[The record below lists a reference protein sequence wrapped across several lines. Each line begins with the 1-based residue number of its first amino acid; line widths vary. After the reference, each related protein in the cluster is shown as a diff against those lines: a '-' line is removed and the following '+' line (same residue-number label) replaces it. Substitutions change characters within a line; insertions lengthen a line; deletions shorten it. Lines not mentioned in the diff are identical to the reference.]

1 MTAFTRERFNCL
13 LPSWHFAARNLL
25 LATLLAGAAGT
36 LFAQTAGRISGQILD
51 QSQASIPGAK
61 VAAENVATGA
71 RREVE
76 SDRQGRYVFDDLP
89 VGTYKVT
96 VSANGFQSQMRS
108 GLLLTVA
115 STFVVDFTLPTGQ
128 VAEAVEVKGQAEVLD
143 PNAANGQLMNNRSV
157 TDLPING
164 RDYARFTLLTPGAVA
179 VYNYIADTTF
189 NGMSSVSN
197 QFSIDGIDASRVDEP
212 YMANGFERGARL
224 LTGSLDTVEEFRV
237 QTSNF
242 SAEYG
247 RAMGTDVRIVTKS
260 GGNQLHGTAFD
271 FLRNDFFDA
280 RNFFNVKPNHMP
292 EFRYNNFG
300 GNLSG
305 PILKD
310 KTFYFGNY
318 EGSRQLIGITGSGTV
333 PSALMRTEVANTSP
347 QLLPLLNMFPL
358 GQTASSNPLVSNYV
372 TTGVSNVREDT
383 GSIKVDHNFT
393 ASDHVFL
400 RFNLNDSYVHGP
412 LFGVS
417 TNKLGLGD
425 YQIVPI
431 TTTNAAFHYDKIIS
445 SHIVNEFLTGVQRW
459 GSQIN
464 SEEALPTANITGLTV
479 DPGNG
484 GYSRTNSTMYQYGDT
499 VSWVHGAH
507 TIKFGSTAWK
517 SEVNALSHPSYSLTF
532 TSLQNFI
539 NDSLY
544 QASFSGG
551 NPGSGLRQ
559 LWVGSFIQDTWQI
572 RPGLTVDIGLRHD
585 IGVPNYDVHNKAQP
599 FDLST
604 FTLGP
609 PGQQMFPMN
618 KANFSPRFGIGWE
631 ATKTTVIRAGFGIF
645 YQQYPPGLG
654 SGVLTNLVPG
664 NFSLLQQN
672 IPTLTYPVTP
682 FVSQGTAPVPAY
694 TAFNQ
699 HHPDWY
705 SEQWSVTVKQALPL
719 RLALTV
725 AYIGNHAVNLRIA
738 TTQNLFS
745 PSLGARPY
753 PQYGNI
759 SVENDEAQS
768 VYDGLQVSLNRRF
781 SSGVVLSFNYTYSKE
796 IDDVQDYG
804 LYSTLPQNMNCISC
818 DRGPGTNDIRHN
830 ASFNFLYNLP
840 LGQGHRFLG
849 SATGLGRTMASG
861 WQINGLGLIRS
872 GIADLPLIG
881 VNTYGNAD
889 TTNQRPNVV
898 SGVSIIPANQSI
910 TNFWN
915 PAAFSIPA
923 AGTFGNAGRGILYGP
938 AAWDAD
944 VSLIKDTPIKERM
957 RLEFRAEMFNIFNH
971 PTFALPYNVVGTSSF
986 GEILSTFGATLGFGV
1001 SRQIQLALK
1010 LKF

>member
-1 MTAFTRERFNCL
+1 MNSSYWRT
-13 LPSWHFAARNLL
+13 ARNLL
-25 LATLLAGAAGT
+25 LSILLADLGT
-36 LFAQTAGRISGQILD
+36 ALFAQTSGRISGQILD
-51 QSQASIPGAK
+51 QSQASIPDAK
-61 VAAENVATGA
+61 VTAENTATDS
-71 RREVE
+71 RREVQ
-76 SDRQGRYVFDDLP
+76 SDRQGRYVFADLP
-89 VGTYKVT
+89 IGTYKVS
-96 VSANGFQSQMRS
+96 VEAKGFQSQVRS
-108 GLLLTVA
+108 GLEVNVA

-128 VAEAVEVKGQAEVLD
+128 VNVAVEVKSTAEVID
-143 PNAANGQLMNNRSV
+143 PNAANGQLMDNKSV
-157 TDLPING
+157 VDLPING

-189 NGMSSVSN
+189 NGMHSVHN
-197 QFSIDGIDASRVDEP
+197 QFSIDGVDASRVDEP

-237 QTSNF
+237 QTSNYN
-242 SAEYG
+242 AEYG
-247 RAMGTDVRIVTKS
+247 RAAGSDVRIVTKS
-260 GGNQLHGTAFD
+260 GGNRLHGTAFD

-280 RNFFNVKPNHMP
+280 RNFFNTKPNHMP

-305 PILKD
+305 PIWKD
-310 KTFYFGNY
+310 RTFYFANY
-318 EGSRQLIGITGSGTV
+318 EGSRQLVGITGSGTV
-333 PSALMRTEVANTSP
+333 PSALMRTEVAATSP
-347 QLLPLLNMFPL
+347 QLVPLLNMFPI
-358 GQTASSNPLVSNYV
+358 GQTPSSNPLVSNYV

-393 ASDHVFL
+393 SKDHVFL

-417 TNKLGLGD
+417 TNKLGVDD
-425 YQIVPI
+425 YQDVPI
-431 TTTNAAFHYDKIIS
+431 TTTNAAFHYDRVMS
-445 SHIVNEFLTGVQRW
+445 PRIVNEFLAGVQRW
-459 GSQIN
+459 GSQLN
-464 SEEALPTANITGLTV
+464 SELPLPTVNITGLTV

-484 GYSRTNSTMYQYGDT
+484 GFSRTNSTMYQYGDT

-507 TIKFGSTAWK
+507 TIKFGATGWK
-517 SEVNALSHPSYSLTF
+517 SQVNALSHPSYSLTY

-539 NDSLY
+539 NNSLY
-544 QASFSGG
+544 QSTFSGG

-559 LWVGSFIQDTWQI
+559 AWIGSFVQDTWQVQ
-572 RPGLTVDIGLRHD
+572 PGLTVDIGLRYD
-585 IGVPNYDVHNKAQP
+585 LGIPNYDVQGKAQP

-604 FTLGP
+604 FSLGP
-609 PGQQMFPMN
+609 PGQQFFPMN
-618 KANFSPRFGIGWE
+618 KKNFSPRVGIAWQ
-631 ATKTTVIRAGFGIF
+631 ATPTTVIRTGYGIF

-654 SGVLTNLVPG
+654 SGVVTNTVPG

-672 IPTLTYPVTP
+672 IPTLSYPVTP
-682 FVSQGTAPVPAY
+682 FVTQGTPPVPAY

-705 SEQWSVTVKQALPL
+705 AQQWSFTVKQALPQHME
-719 RLALTV
+719 LTV
-725 AYIGNHAVNLRIA
+725 AYVGNHAVNLRV
-738 TTQNLFS
+738 QRYMNLLD
-745 PSLGARPY
+745 PTLGRRPY

-759 SVENDEAQS
+759 TVENDDGQS
-768 VYDGLQVSLNRRF
+768 VYHGLQVGLNRRF
-781 SSGVVLSFNYTYSKE
+781 SSGLILNFNYTYSKS

-804 LYSTLPQNMNCISC
+804 LYSTLPQNQNCQSC
-818 DRGPGTNDIRHN
+818 ERGPGTNDIRHN
-830 ASFNFLYNLP
+830 ATFSALYNLP
-840 LGQGHRFLG
+840 FGSGHHIFG
-849 SATGLGRTMASG
+849 NATGFGSLMATG

-898 SGVSIIPANQSI
+898 AGVSTIPANQTI
-910 TNFWN
+910 NQFWN

-923 AGTFGNAGRGILYGP
+923 AGTFGNAARGTLYGP
-938 AAWDAD
+938 SAWDAD
-944 VSLIKDTPIKERM
+944 VSLLKDTAINERV
-957 RLEFRAEMFNIFNH
+957 RLEFRAEVFNIFNH

-986 GEILSTFGATLGFGV
+986 GQILSTFGATLGFGV